1 MPLSFA
7 KGDLFRPPRPGGPGA
22 RLQLRG
28 AMGKGI
34 TTQFRDRHPR
44 MDAEYKQRCADG
56 CFRPDDVFDWKG
68 GTLRLQ
74 DSTTW
79 MLFLAEGA
87 GVQHIG
93 LPRTGAGLS
102 GIAWEDIRALL

>member
-1 MPLSFA
+1 
-7 KGDLFRPPRPGGPGA
+7 
-22 RLQLRG
+22 
-28 AMGKGI
+28 
-34 TTQFRDRHPR
+34 
-44 MDAEYKQRCADG
+44 MDAEHKQRCADG

-68 GTLRLQ
+68 GTLHLQ
-74 DSTTW
+74 DSTPR